1 MVRAATTARGM
12 TLVELLAG
20 LLVASLIG
28 STVIVYLSIDGHAHA
43 RYMHVHRDDDAAWL
57 ILAAVASDPVEANW
71 PLVGHTLRH
80 GKSRQPF
87 ADGVRS
93 LRFRPEEGGLVE
105 LRLTLA
111 DGRTFSRVSP
121 KP

>member
-1 MVRAATTARGM
+1 M

-20 LLVASLIG
+20 LLVASLVA
-28 STVIVYLSIDGHAHA
+28 SAVMVSLSIDRHAHA
-43 RYMHVHRDDDAAWL
+43 RYMHGRRADDAAWL

-71 PLVGHTLRH
+71 PLAGHTLRH

-87 ADGVRS
+87 ADGVHS
-93 LRFRPEEGGLVE
+93 LRFLPEEGGLVE

-111 DGRTFSRVSP
+111 DGRTFSRVVRMP
-121 KP
+121 